1 MTDRNI
7 FMETLHEVAE
17 IVRTSAEAMSR
28 DEILFY
34 FKDMDLT
41 KEQENMVIEYLLT
54 PHDEEAAE
62 EPEEPQAVEPSKA
75 EPQELTDSRV
85 FQMYMEDIERLPSYT
100 EDEIRMS
107 YINLLSGN
115 EETIDKITAFW
126 YGRIVEMAKNMFD
139 GAVNFEDVVQEG
151 NVALFVKLK
160 ELLGTKQA
168 VDVEEELSDSISSAM
183 KSYISEITGEE
194 DGEETIA
201 GKANLV
207 NEAVKY
213 LEEHNGTTP
222 DKNEIAEFTHL
233 TMEELSDIMDIMK
246 KAEKKGK

>member
-107 YINLLSGN
+107 YINLLSGR
-115 EETIDKITAFW
+115 EDAIDKITAFW
-126 YGRIVEMAKNMFD
+126 YGRIVEMAKNMFN

-213 LEEHNGTTP
+213 LEEHNGTIP

>member
-54 PHDEEAAE
+54 PHDEEVVE

-107 YINLLSGN
+107 YINLLSGK
-115 EETIDKITAFW
+115 EDAIDKITAFW
-126 YGRIVEMAKNMFD
+126 YGRIVEMAKICLT
-139 GAVNFEDVVQEG
+139 EP
-151 NVALFVKLK
+151 LILK
-160 ELLGTKQA
+160 MLCRR
-168 VDVEEELSDSISSAM
+168 AM
-183 KSYISEITGEE
+183 
-194 DGEETIA
+194 
-201 GKANLV
+201 
-207 NEAVKY
+207 
-213 LEEHNGTTP
+213 
-222 DKNEIAEFTHL
+222 
-233 TMEELSDIMDIMK
+233 
-246 KAEKKGK
+246 

>member
-107 YINLLSGN
+107 YINLLSGK
-115 EETIDKITAFW
+115 EEAID
-126 YGRIVEMAKNMFD
+126 NMFN

>member
-1 MTDRNI
+1 
-7 FMETLHEVAE
+7 
-17 IVRTSAEAMSR
+17 
-28 DEILFY
+28 
-34 FKDMDLT
+34 
-41 KEQENMVIEYLLT
+41 
-54 PHDEEAAE
+54 
-62 EPEEPQAVEPSKA
+62 
-75 EPQELTDSRV
+75 
-85 FQMYMEDIERLPSYT
+85 
-100 EDEIRMS
+100 
-107 YINLLSGN
+107 
-115 EETIDKITAFW
+115 
-126 YGRIVEMAKNMFD
+126 MFN

-246 KAEKKGK
+246 RLKRRENNIETLSCTYGGSHRIYIQKCLQQIFWRCRQIFYTVYCKQKT

>member
-54 PHDEEAAE
+54 PHDEEAVE

-85 FQMYMEDIERLPSYT
+85 SRCIWRILRDFLL
-100 EDEIRMS
+100 IR
-107 YINLLSGN
+107 
-115 EETIDKITAFW
+115 K
-126 YGRIVEMAKNMFD
+126 
-139 GAVNFEDVVQEG
+139 
-151 NVALFVKLK
+151 
-160 ELLGTKQA
+160 
-168 VDVEEELSDSISSAM
+168 M
-183 KSYISEITGEE
+183 KSGCHILIFCQ
-194 DGEETIA
+194 A
-201 GKANLV
+201 
-207 NEAVKY
+207 
-213 LEEHNGTTP
+213 
-222 DKNEIAEFTHL
+222 
-233 TMEELSDIMDIMK
+233 K
-246 KAEKKGK
+246 KMQ